1 MQEGTAKNVEPK
13 KLKTYCVF
21 SQEVQYKIVEAA
33 SEEEAVEIASSSEWD
48 GYDDNKDKV
57 WVEEQ

>member
-1 MQEGTAKNVEPK
+1 MSEDK

-33 SEEEAVEIASSSEWD
+33 SEEEAVEIARSSEWD
-48 GYDDNKDKV
+48 GYDCNKDEV
-57 WVEEQ
+57 WAEEQ